1 MKSLNE
7 MYSKRVNSL
16 VLVYPGGLYYDKA
29 ITKFYDDF
37 IEKYLLYHLPEVKI
51 ILITK
56 NDTVTNLLQK
66 KFISSNITIKSFSE
80 LGGIWVRDWGPF
92 QVTQKDL
99 SIIYYKAKY
108 CYEYYPENEKIYGEK
123 DNNAGYEL
131 CDLLSSLNPN
141 TLIEDLDL
149 YLDGGNL
156 THNEDGTAIITEK
169 LLIDNSSKHSPNQI
183 ENVLKSKFGFNKI
196 IFIPVEPCDVL
207 GHTDGIVR
215 FISKDK
221 LLLAQ
226 YPEQYIIGNEY
237 LNQVKDILK
246 RELPSKIQIIRL
258 QIEQPKDHSS
268 SGVYS
273 AWGNYIN
280 FLQVNNKVFFP
291 WYEANNFG
299 EVSFK
304 TLQTELP
311 KCDIV
316 KIPDVDSLSTNG
328 GVLNCITQTYC

>member
-1 MKSLNE
+1 MMLKSDCN
-7 MYSKRVNSL
+7 KL

-37 IEKYLLYHLPEVKI
+37 IEKHLLYHLPEVKL

-56 NDTVTNLLQK
+56 NDSFTRLLQK
-66 KFISSNITIKSFSE
+66 KFSSPNIIIKSFSD

-92 QVTQKDL
+92 QVTQKNHA
-99 SIIYYKAKY
+99 SIYYKANY
-108 CYEYYPENEKIYGEK
+108 CYEYYPENEKKYGEK

-131 CDLLSSLNPN
+131 CALLSSLNPN
-141 TLIEDLDL
+141 TVIEDLDL
-149 YLDGGNL
+149 YWDGGNL
-156 THNEDGTAIITEK
+156 THNEDGIAIITEK
-169 LLIDNSSKHSPNQI
+169 LIIDNSSKYSPSQI
-183 ENVLKSKFGFNKI
+183 EIILKSKFGFNNI
-196 IFIPVEPCDVL
+196 IFIPVEPYDVL

-226 YPEQYIIGNEY
+226 YPEEYTIGNEY
-237 LNQVKDILK
+237 LNQVEVILK
-246 RELPSKIQIIRL
+246 KQLPSNIQILRL
-258 QIEQPKDHSS
+258 QIEHPKDHSS

-280 FLQVNNKVFFP
+280 FIHVNNKVFFP
-291 WYEANNFG
+291 WYEANNYG
-299 EVSFK
+299 EASFK
-304 TLQTELP
+304 TLQNALP
-311 KCDIV
+311 ECDIIKV
-316 KIPDVDSLSTNG
+316 LGADILSSNG